1 MKTALVTGAS
11 GMLGAHIVE
20 RLASSGWNVRAFV
33 RSASSSG
40 WLEKLG
46 ARLVEG
52 NLTDKAG
59 VHLAAQGCDA
69 IFHAGAAV
77 GSGGA
82 WENYHA
88 ANVVGTANVVEAAA
102 DGARLVQVSS
112 TAVFG
117 GDRYQSQPTD
127 EGLPLPPLPEHDT
140 YGRSK
145 QDAER
150 LVIEAAGQGRI
161 WATVVR
167 PPVMY
172 GRGDRQF
179 VPRIGPVFLRGVFP
193 LIDGGNARLPIVS
206 ASAVADGAVRAA
218 GTDAACGRV
227 YLLTNDTPVT
237 VADLVAFAAEGL
249 GRRVRT
255 PRLSLT
261 AGGMAFGVLKAA
273 LRLAGRRDLAAHATG
288 TFRMLT
294 RDNPFTSARAFR
306 ELGWEPRTDPSRVLP
321 EVFRWWNSS
330 RGEKGGGR

>member
-1 MKTALVTGAS
+1 MRTAMVTGAS

-20 RLASSGWNVRAFV
+20 RLASTGWNVRAFV
-33 RSASSSG
+33 RNASPNG

-46 ARLVEG
+46 ARPVEG
-52 NLTDKAG
+52 DLTDKAS
-59 VHLAAQGCDA
+59 VRRAALGCDA

-82 WENYHA
+82 WESYHS
-88 ANVVGTANVVEAAA
+88 ANVIGTANVVDAAS

-117 GDRYQSQPTD
+117 GERYHSQPTD
-127 EGLPLPPLPEHDT
+127 ERLPLPELPERDT

-150 LVIEAAGQGRI
+150 LVLEAAAQGRV

-179 VPRIGPVFLRGVFP
+179 VPRIGPVFLRGIFP
-193 LIDGGNARLPIVS
+193 LVDGGGARLPIVS
-206 ASAVADGAVRAA
+206 ASAVADGAVLAA
-218 GTDAACGRV
+218 GADIARGRV
-227 YLLTNDTPVT
+227 YLLANDTPVT
-237 VADLVAFAAEGL
+237 VADLAAFAAEGL

-255 PRLSLT
+255 PRLSLS
-261 AGGMAFGVLKAA
+261 AGSVVFGVLKAV
-273 LRLAGRRDLAAHATG
+273 LWITGRRDLAAHATG
-288 TFRMLT
+288 TLRMLT
-294 RDNPFTSARAFR
+294 RDNPFTSARAFQ
-306 ELGWEPRTDPSRVLP
+306 ELGWAPCTDPSRALP
-321 EVFRWWNSS
+321 EAFREWARSFGE
-330 RGEKGGGR
+330 RGKSL

>member
-20 RLASSGWNVRAFV
+20 RLASSGWNVRGLV
-33 RSASSSG
+33 RSTSNCG
-40 WLEKLG
+40 WLEALG
-46 ARLVEG
+46 ARPVEG
-52 NLTDKAG
+52 DLTDKAS
-59 VHLAAQGCDA
+59 VRQAAQGCDA

-82 WENYHA
+82 WEDYHA
-88 ANVVGTANVVEAAA
+88 VNVVGTANVLAAA
-102 DGARLVQVSS
+102 DGARVVQVSS
-112 TAVFG
+112 TAVYG
-117 GDRYQSQPTD
+117 GERYQAQPTD
-127 EGLPLPPLPEHDT
+127 ETLPLPALPEHDT

-150 LVIEAAGQGRI
+150 LVLEAADKGRV

-179 VPRIGPVFLRGVFP
+179 VPRIGPVFLRGIFP
-193 LIDGGNARLPIVS
+193 LIDGGGARLPIVS

-218 GTDAACGRV
+218 GVDAACGRV

-261 AGGMAFGVLKAA
+261 AGRLAFGALKAV
-273 LRLAGRRDLAAHATG
+273 LRMSGRTALAGHAMG

-294 RDNPFTSARAFR
+294 RDNPFTSARAAR
-306 ELGWEPRTDPSRVLP
+306 ELGWLPSTDPSRLLP
-321 EVFRWWNSS
+321 EAFRGWIRS
-330 RGEKGGGR
+330 RGEKGGC

>member
-1 MKTALVTGAS
+1 MKTALVTGAA

-20 RLASSGWNVRAFV
+20 LLAVGGWNVRAFV
-33 RSASSSG
+33 RNASSSG
-40 WLEKLG
+40 WLEALG
-46 ARLVEG
+46 GRPVQG
-52 NLTDKAG
+52 DLTDKIS
-59 VHLAAQGCDA
+59 VRRAAQGCDA

-82 WENYHA
+82 WQTYHA
-88 ANVVGTANVVEAAA
+88 ANVVGTAHVVEAAA

-112 TAVFG
+112 TAVYG
-117 GDRYQSQPTD
+117 GERYQSQPTD
-127 EGLPLPPLPEHDT
+127 ETLPLPLLPDHDT

-150 LVIEAAGQGRI
+150 LVLEAADKGRV

-193 LIDGGNARLPIVS
+193 LIDGGGARLPIVS
-206 ASAVADGAVRAA
+206 ARAVADGAVRAA
-218 GTDAACGRV
+218 GADAACGRV
-227 YLLTNDTPVT
+227 YLLANDTPVT

-255 PRLSLT
+255 PRLSLAT
-261 AGGMAFGVLKAA
+261 SRMAFGVLRAA

-288 TFRMLT
+288 TLRMLT

-306 ELGWEPRTDPSRVLP
+306 ELSWAPCTDPSRDLP
-321 EVFRWWNSS
+321 EAFRWWNGS
-330 RGEKGGGR
+330 RREKGGWR

>member
-1 MKTALVTGAS
+1 MRTALVTGAS

-20 RLASSGWNVRAFV
+20 RLASVGWNVRAFV
-33 RSASSSG
+33 RNASKSG
-40 WLEKLG
+40 WLAPLG
-46 ARLVEG
+46 ASLVEG
-52 NLTDKAG
+52 DLTDKAS
-59 VHLAAQGCDA
+59 VRRAAVSCDA

-77 GSGGA
+77 GSGGT
-82 WENYHA
+82 WETFHA
-88 ANVVGTANVVEAAA
+88 ANVLGTANVVEAAS

-117 GDRYQSQPTD
+117 GERYQSHPTD
-127 EGLPLPPLPEHDT
+127 ETLPLPQLPDHDT

-150 LVIEAAGQGRI
+150 LVLDAADKGRV

-193 LIDGGNARLPIVS
+193 LIDGGAARLPIVN
-206 ASAVADGAVRAA
+206 AAAVADGAVLAA
-218 GTDAACGRV
+218 GADVARGRV

-237 VADLVAFAAEGL
+237 VADLVGFAAEGL
-249 GRRVRT
+249 GLRVRT

-261 AGGMAFGVLKAA
+261 SGGMAFGLLRAA
-273 LRLAGRRDLAAHATG
+273 LRMAGRSDLAAHATG
-288 TFRMLT
+288 TLRMLT

-306 ELGWEPRTDPSRVLP
+306 ELGWAPRTDPSRELP
-321 EVFRWWNSS
+321 EAFRQWKRS
-330 RGEKGGGR
+330 RREKGGW

>member
-1 MKTALVTGAS
+1 MKIALVTGAS

-20 RLASSGWNVRAFV
+20 CLASSGWDVRGFV
-33 RSASSSG
+33 RSASSCK
-40 WLEKLG
+40 WLEALG
-46 ARLVEG
+46 ARPVEG
-52 NLTDKAG
+52 NLTDKAS
-59 VHLAAQGCDA
+59 VRHAARGCDA

-82 WENYHA
+82 WEQYHA
-88 ANVVGTANVVEAAA
+88 INVVGTANVLEAAA
-102 DGARLVQVSS
+102 GARVVQVSS
-112 TAVFG
+112 TAVYG
-117 GDRYQSQPTD
+117 GARYQAQPTD
-127 EGLPLPPLPEHDT
+127 ETLPLPLLPEHDT

-150 LVIEAAGQGRI
+150 LVLEAADKGLV
-161 WATVVR
+161 WATVIR

-179 VPRIGPVFLRGVFP
+179 VPRIGPVFLHGVFP
-193 LIDGGNARLPIVS
+193 LIDGGGARLPIVS

-218 GTDAACGRV
+218 GLDAACGRV

-255 PRLSLT
+255 PRLSFTTGRL
-261 AGGMAFGVLKAA
+261 AFGVLRAA
-273 LRLAGRRDLAAHATG
+273 LRLSGRTDLAGHAIG

-294 RDNPFTSARAFR
+294 QDNPFTSARAVR
-306 ELGWEPRTDPSRVLP
+306 ELHWRPPTDPSRLLP
-321 EVFRWWNSS
+321 EAFRWWIRS
-330 RGEKGGGR
+330 RGQKGRW

>member
-20 RLASSGWNVRAFV
+20 HLASSGWNVRAFV
-33 RSASSSG
+33 RDTSKSD
-40 WLEKLG
+40 WLDALG
-46 ARLVEG
+46 GSPVAG
-52 NLTDKAG
+52 DLTDKAS
-59 VHLAAQGCDA
+59 VRRAAQGCDA

-82 WENYHA
+82 WEAYLA
-88 ANVVGTANVVEAAA
+88 ANVLGTANVVEAAA
-102 DGARLVQVSS
+102 DGARLVHVSS

-117 GDRYQSQPTD
+117 GARYQAQPTD
-127 EGLPLPPLPEHDT
+127 ETVPLPSLPEHDT

-145 QDAER
+145 QVAER
-150 LVIEAAGQGRI
+150 LVLEAAHKGRV
-161 WATVVR
+161 WAAVVR

-193 LIDGGNARLPIVS
+193 LIDGGGARLPIVS

-218 GTDAACGRV
+218 TVDAARGRV

-237 VADLVAFAAEGL
+237 VADLAAFAAEGL

-255 PRLSLT
+255 PQLSLT
-261 AGGMAFGVLKAA
+261 TGRIAFDVLKLG
-273 LRLAGRRDLAAHATG
+273 LRIAGRKHLAAHATG
-288 TFRMLT
+288 TLHMLT

-306 ELGWEPRTDPSRVLP
+306 ELGWAPCTDPSRLLP
-321 EVFRWWNSS
+321 EAFRWWI
-330 RGEKGGGR
+330 RLHHEKGRQR